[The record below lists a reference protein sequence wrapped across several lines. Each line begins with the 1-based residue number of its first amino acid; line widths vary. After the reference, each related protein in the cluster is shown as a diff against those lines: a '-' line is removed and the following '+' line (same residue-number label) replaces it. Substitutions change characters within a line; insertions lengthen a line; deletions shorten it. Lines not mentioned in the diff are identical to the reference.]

1 MKNMT
6 KLLEVKNLKMYY
18 TTMKGDVKA
27 VEDVKFS
34 IERGETLGLAGESG
48 CGKSSVALALM
59 KLYPYN
65 AKIIHGEIL
74 LDGKNILEM
83 SDEQIRK
90 EVRWK
95 RISMVPQASMNA
107 LNPVFTIKKQIVEAI
122 LTHEDVSEKEAE
134 GRTIDLLRRVGI
146 DTMRA
151 DNYPHEFSGGM
162 KQRTMMAMALCCNPD
177 LLIADEPTT
186 ALDVIVQAQV
196 LKEIKTLQNDLGLSM
211 ILISHDL
218 SVVAETCE
226 KTIIMYAGNM
236 VENATTHEIFS
247 HPLHPYSIGLIG
259 AFPKLKGERKR
270 LESIKGSPPNLLNPP
285 EGCRFHPRCPKAR
298 EICSID
304 VPQLVE
310 KHTDHHVACHMVN
323 NHPDY
328 K

>member
-1 MKNMT
+1 MT
-6 KLLEVKNLKMYY
+6 KLLEVKDLKMYY

-65 AKIIHGEIL
+65 AKILNGEIL

-95 RISMVPQASMNA
+95 RISMVPQAAMNA

-285 EGCRFHPRCPKAR
+285 EGCRFHPRCPQAK
-298 EICSID
+298 EICSIY

-310 KHTDHHVACHMVN
+310 KHSDHHVACHMVN
-323 NHPDY
+323 NHPEY
-328 K
+328 R